1 MKFIRTFALVAG
13 ATLFLAACSKDSD
26 ETVATVKEN
35 TNPLLGYVPTDTAY
49 LAANLEPV
57 PEEITDAY
65 IARFQPALDILSKEV
80 EKFQA
85 DYGSGGY
92 EGNAMATLASAVL
105 DELGGSISVENL
117 ENIGITTQ
125 SHHAIYAMGIFPV
138 VRLELDDATKLREA
152 IARIEAK
159 MGFELPEKD
168 FNGTPYWRV
177 AENGMPVGAY
187 IAILDGHLA
196 VSVFPT
202 TAEDQ
207 LLASFMGQDTPAQSM
222 ASTNQL
228 AIMNSQKGY
237 TGYGSGFL
245 DLQKLSNE
253 MMNPD
258 SATHG
263 YLGPDVDFPTSELDE
278 VCIAETRALVA
289 KTPRMTGGI
298 TRFSAN
304 EIGMRYELEIE
315 SALAGNLAALVSN
328 TPVAMDSDHLLS
340 GSLAIQVGK
349 LRTFFLE
356 KANEIVAAPFKCSML
371 QDLNQGAADMVT
383 QLNVPMPPMVNNLM
397 GARVRIDEF
406 QAGTEPLQG
415 SGLFALHVD
424 KPEMFVGMATMMV
437 PGFDTLDL
445 ANQKDPV
452 EIPSEILQM
461 EGVSVSALMGDNAI
475 GASLGEQTAKDLK
488 QFMAAKPQDNGTFF
502 SVSYDLARQLE
513 LQQAMAQNWDYD
525 YDDEHTQVHELAE
538 AIKSSYQSML
548 GRSRVSMSFTGE
560 GLVIES
566 DMTFK

>member
-13 ATLFLAACSKDSD
+13 ATLLLAACNRDSE

-35 TNPLLGYVPTDTAY
+35 TNPLLDFVPMDTAY

-57 PEEITDAY
+57 PKEITDAY
-65 IARFQPALDILSKEV
+65 MARFQPALDVISKEV
-80 EKFQA
+80 EQFQV
-85 DYGSGGY
+85 DYGSGSY
-92 EGNAMATLASAVL
+92 EGNKMAMLASAVL

-117 ENIGITTQ
+117 EKLGITPQ

-138 VRLELDDATKLREA
+138 VRLSLSDTAKLREA

-159 MGFELPEKD
+159 MGFELPEND
-168 FNGTPYWRV
+168 FNGMPYWRV
-177 AENGMPVGAY
+177 AENGMPVGVY

-202 TAEDQ
+202 AAEDQ
-207 LLASFMGQDTPAQSM
+207 LLASFIGEDSPAQSM

-228 AIMNSQKGY
+228 AIMNSKKGY
-237 TGYGSGFL
+237 TGYGSGFV

-263 YLGPDVDFPTSELDE
+263 YLGPDADFPTRELDD
-278 VCIAETRALVA
+278 VCIAEAKALVA
-289 KTPRMTGGI
+289 KAPRMTGGV

-304 EIGMRYELEIE
+304 EIGIRYELEIE
-315 SALAGNLAALVSN
+315 PALAGNLAALVSD
-328 TPVAMDSDHLLS
+328 TPVAMESDHLLS

-349 LRTFFLE
+349 VRTFVLE
-356 KANEIVAAPFKCSML
+356 KANNIVAAPFQCSSL
-371 QDLNQGAADMVT
+371 QDLNQHAADMVT

-406 QAGTEPLQG
+406 QTGTEPLQG

-445 ANQKDPV
+445 ANQKEPV

-475 GASLGEQTAKDLK
+475 GASLGDQTAKDLK

-513 LQQAMAQNWDYD
+513 LQQAMAQNWDHD
-525 YDDEHTQVHELAE
+525 YDDTHAQVHELAE
-538 AIKSSYQSML
+538 AIKTSYQSML
-548 GRSRVSMSFTGE
+548 GRSRVTMSFTGK

-566 DMTFK
+566 EMTFK